1 MMANPKLQDSRELL
15 DNLREHCSKNGVSS
29 FDFGEYNGLGRN
41 NAINGQ
47 ALAANHGVL
56 AALLG
61 AGFNKASLPTI
72 RNALRLAEAAMT
84 EKGIQIRPTDITE
97 DFEQFASFVCKKC
110 NVMMSHLRSL
120 QRSSE
125 KKDICFSRT
134 TDVENRQVN
143 HLLGLISNT
152 ITTSPSASPEYCED
166 DSQDVKLLAL
176 EDLIHKSDAET
187 SDTSEQVEAPETA
200 EAEEAPESGSNL
212 KEVRLRQGKLSG
224 ARGGPKSQLKLLKKP
239 AAAKAAPK
247 SAKAER
253 EEPAGKFRV
262 GKYSNKGYVQF
273 LDKDGKWKL
282 LVNVDYQNCSDEWK
296 HTCHGVLDKLLEHVQ
311 NNEVTK
317 EELRQMRDELLGVS
331 KAAPVASTQSKSKK
345 SKKPAVSAA
354 AGAPPVKK
362 RPAAAASS
370 AAADAAASSDENVFD
385 HNLLGSQDGLSPGK
399 MTVALCFSAFG
410 SFK

>member
-15 DNLREHCSKNGVSS
+15 DNLRGHCSKNGVSS

-72 RNALRLAEAAMT
+72 RNALRLAETASIA
-84 EKGIQIRPTDITE
+84 KGIEIRPTDST
-97 DFEQFASFVCKKC
+97 DFEKFASFVCKKC

-125 KKDICFSRT
+125 KKEICFSRT
-134 TDVENRQVN
+134 TDVENRQLN
-143 HLLGLISNT
+143 HLLDLMSNT

-166 DSQDVKLLAL
+166 DSQDVKHLAL

-187 SDTSEQVEAPETA
+187 SDESEQVEAPETA

-212 KEVRLRQGKLSG
+212 KEVRLREGKLSG
-224 ARGGPKSQLKLLKKP
+224 ARGGPKSQTKLLKKP

-247 SAKAER
+247 SAKAEK

-296 HTCHGVLDKLLEHVQ
+296 HTCHGILDKLLEHVQ

-317 EELRQMRDELLGVS
+317 EELRKMRDELLGVS
-331 KAAPVASTQSKSKK
+331 NSPVASTQSKNKK
-345 SKKPAVSAA
+345 LKKPAASAA

>member
-1 MMANPKLQDSRELL
+1 M
-15 DNLREHCSKNGVSS
+15 SS

-84 EKGIQIRPTDITE
+84 EKGIQIRPTDIT
-97 DFEQFASFVCKKC
+97 DFDKFASFVCKKC

-143 HLLGLISNT
+143 HLL
-152 ITTSPSASPEYCED
+152 
-166 DSQDVKLLAL
+166 
-176 EDLIHKSDAET
+176 
-187 SDTSEQVEAPETA
+187 
-200 EAEEAPESGSNL
+200 EEAPESGSNL

-224 ARGGPKSQLKLLKKP
+224 ARGGPKSQTKLLKKP

-296 HTCHGVLDKLLEHVQ
+296 HTCHGVLGKLLEHVQ

-317 EELRQMRDELLGVS
+317 EELRQTRDELLGVS

-385 HNLLGSQDGLSPGK
+385 HNLLGSQNGLSPGK